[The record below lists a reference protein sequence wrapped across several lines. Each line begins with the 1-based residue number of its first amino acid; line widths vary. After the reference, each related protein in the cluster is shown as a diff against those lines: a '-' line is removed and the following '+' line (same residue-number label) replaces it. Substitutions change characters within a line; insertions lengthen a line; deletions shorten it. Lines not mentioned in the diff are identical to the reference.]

1 MTMPNMGTCNRQQHQ
16 CEAGTHS
23 LSHTYNRGN
32 GVRPCPARGTCVV
45 QASVT
50 MQPDFTC
57 YVDIV
62 DTYKGL
68 RMAPD
73 TVDILLSPM

>member
-1 MTMPNMGTCNRQQHQ
+1 MGTCDEQQRQ
-16 CEAGTHS
+16 CEAGTRS

-32 GVRPCPARGTCVV
+32 GVRPRPARGTRVV
-45 QASVT
+45 RASVT
-50 MQPDFTC
+50 TQPDFTC
-57 YVDIV
+57 FVDIV

-73 TVDILLSPM
+73 RVDIL